1 LTLSPYISLTFIIM
15 KTKNRYRFF
24 VARFFCT
31 AILSTISFNI
41 YFQTTAYV
49 KDWCSKPLRPG
60 LEKLKE
66 IKTSKPWFKVYDV
79 GHNTYAI
86 DEPYNWEETIAYL
99 ILGKDKALLFD
110 TGMGLDTISL
120 VVKELT
126 KLPIVVL
133 NSHTHPDHIGG
144 NNEFS
149 RILAMNTTY
158 TRSNAANGYL
168 HNDVKWE
175 VSPASFCLSR
185 LPHEDT
191 AHYYIKP
198 FKVSQVIES
207 GYMINLGGRK
217 LQVIATPGHTPD
229 AICLYDKQA
238 GYLWCGDSFYEGPIL
253 LSSDGTDLKAYQQ
266 SVNRMSQLAA
276 KSTCVLPAHN
286 LPIAKPTLLIEAAKA
301 FNQIV
306 SGAKK
311 GKPGENYTLIFDCNK
326 FSYQI
331 GERYITRLGQ
341 IKRD

>member
-1 LTLSPYISLTFIIM
+1 M
-15 KTKNRYRFF
+15 KTRNSYRFF
-24 VARFFCT
+24 VAIFLGT
-31 AILSTISFNI
+31 TMLSTISFI
-41 YFQTTAYV
+41 AYCQTNTSV
-49 KDWCSKPLRPG
+49 NNWCSKPLRPG

-86 DEPYNWEETIAYL
+86 DEPYNWEETISYL

-110 TGMGLDTISL
+110 SGMGLDTISI

-149 RILAMNTTY
+149 DILAMNTGY
-158 TRSNAANGYL
+158 TKTNAADGYL
-168 HNDVKWE
+168 HNNVKWE
-175 VSPASFCLSR
+175 VNPASFCLPC

-198 FKVSQVIES
+198 FKVLRFIKS
-207 GYMINLGGRK
+207 GFIINLGGRN

-229 AICLYDKQA
+229 AICLYDKQV

-266 SVNRMSQLAA
+266 SINRMAQLAA
-276 KSTCVLPAHN
+276 KSTRVLPAHN
-286 LPIAKPTLLIEAAKA
+286 LPIAKPTLIIEAAKD

-306 SGAKK
+306 SGMKK
-311 GKPGENYTLIFDCNK
+311 GKPGENYALIFDCNK

-331 GERYITRLGQ
+331 GERYIKQLGQ
-341 IKRD
+341 IKRN

>member
-1 LTLSPYISLTFIIM
+1 MGTVMLSAISS
-15 KTKNRYRFF
+15 
-24 VARFFCT
+24 
-31 AILSTISFNI
+31 STYCQATPPVDN
-41 YFQTTAYV
+41 
-49 KDWCSKPLRPG
+49 WCSKPLRPG

-66 IKTSKPWFKVYDV
+66 IKTSKPWFKVYDI
-79 GHNTYAI
+79 GNDTYAI

-110 TGMGLDTISL
+110 TGMGLDTISI

-126 KLPIVVL
+126 KLPVVVL

-149 RILAMNTTY
+149 QVLAMNTSY
-158 TRSNAANGYL
+158 TRINAANGYA
-168 HNDVKWE
+168 HNNVKWE
-175 VSPASFCLSR
+175 VSPASFCLTR

-198 FKVSQVIES
+198 FKVSRFIKS
-207 GYMINLGGRK
+207 GYIIKLGGRN
-217 LQVIATPGHTPD
+217 LQVISTPGHTPD

-253 LSSDGTDLKAYQQ
+253 LSSDETDLKAYQK
-266 SVNRMSQLAA
+266 SINKMAQLAA
-276 KSTCVLPAHN
+276 KSTRVLPAHN
-286 LPIAKPTLLIEAAKA
+286 LPIAKPALLIQAAKD

-306 SGAKK
+306 SGMKK
-311 GKPGENYTLIFDCNK
+311 GKTGENHTLVFDCNK

-331 GERYITRLGQ
+331 GESYLKQFDQ
-341 IKRD
+341 IKRN

>member
-1 LTLSPYISLTFIIM
+1 M
-15 KTKNRYRFF
+15 KTINRHRFF
-24 VARFFCT
+24 AACFFGT
-31 AILSTISFNI
+31 AIISTTSFCI
-41 YFQTTAYV
+41 VGQATAPV
-49 KDWCSKPLRPG
+49 EDWCSKPPRPG

-66 IKTSKPWFKVYDV
+66 IKTSKAWYKVYDV
-79 GHNTYAI
+79 GHHTYAI
-86 DEPYNWEETIAYL
+86 DEPYNWEETISYL

-110 TGMGLDTISL
+110 TGMGLDTISA

-126 KLPIVVL
+126 KLPVVVL

-149 RILAMNTTY
+149 HILAMDTRY
-158 TRSNAANGYL
+158 TRINAASGYL

-175 VSPASFCLSR
+175 VSPASFCLFR

-198 FKVSQVIES
+198 FKVSQFIKN

-253 LSSDGTDLKAYQQ
+253 LSDDGTDLKAYQQ
-266 SVNRMSQLAA
+266 SINRMAQLAG

-286 LPIAKPTLLIEAAKA
+286 LPI
-301 FNQIV
+301 V
-306 SGAKK
+306 SGIKK
-311 GKPGENYTLIFDCNK
+311 GKLGENNTLIFDCNK

-331 GERYITRLGQ
+331 GERFLTQSGH
-341 IKRD
+341 